1 VPTVDGAVPTRINST
16 LGLPEEINQQ
26 GPIHFTAHFEADQSH
41 RIEIEFI
48 RKRADQGSGL
58 TLEWTPPNGS
68 LLAPAIEVAKTSD
81 LVIAMLGLSPNLE
94 GEEMPVKFKG
104 FAGGDRTDIDLPE
117 SQENLLVGLAA
128 TGKPLVVVLL
138 NGSAIAVNLAEEK
151 ANAIL
156 EAWYPGEFG
165 GEAVADTLLGTNNP
179 SGRLPITFYK
189 RTSDLPSFDDYSM
202 KNRTYRYFAGAPLYG
217 FGYGLSYTEFN
228 YGHLRLS
235 TRKLDAGNHLEATV
249 EITNSGKLAG
259 DEVAEAYLIPPASG
273 NDGLSPKLQLVSYQ
287 RVHLQPAESRT
298 VTFDIEPRWISE
310 VDSEGNR
317 SVQAGSYKLAIGGA
331 QPNNPKAT
339 RSTVTESFEIVG
351 HQDLPQ

>member
-1 VPTVDGAVPTRINST
+1 
-16 LGLPEEINQQ
+16 
-26 GPIHFTAHFEADQSH
+26 
-41 RIEIEFI
+41 
-48 RKRADQGSGL
+48 
-58 TLEWTPPNGS
+58 
-68 LLAPAIEVAKTSD
+68 
-81 LVIAMLGLSPNLE
+81 
-94 GEEMPVKFKG
+94 
-104 FAGGDRTDIDLPE
+104 
-117 SQENLLVGLAA
+117 
-128 TGKPLVVVLL
+128 
-138 NGSAIAVNLAEEK
+138 
-151 ANAIL
+151 
-156 EAWYPGEFG
+156 
-165 GEAVADTLLGTNNP
+165 
-179 SGRLPITFYK
+179 
-189 RTSDLPSFDDYSM
+189 M